1 MVNVEQTKIVQ
12 IGTSLGIRLKKEA
25 LWHLGVSEK
34 DSPIVLSMEDNNVI
48 TLRKL
53 KQGEVIAPES
63 EEENESLQ

>member
-1 MVNVEQTKIVQ
+1 MANVEETKLVQ

-34 DSPIVLSMEDNNVI
+34 DDPIVLSMDENNTI

-53 KQGEVIAPES
+53 QPGEVISTES
-63 EEENESLQ
+63 EVEDESL